1 MLPRIDVTALNLIK
15 PEVDV
20 SLAQIEGA
28 LSTFV
33 EDNSNN
39 TPLAESVEQMEQVYG
54 ALRLIDIHGAA
65 ELAEV
70 LFALLRQVNKLQ
82 EKTPDA
88 YYSALG
94 SGMMVLGRYL
104 EYVQIKA
111 VNLPQLLIPS
121 INEARQ
127 ALALPPLGEGYFLD
141 VPYLPDSHIVE
152 PLAIDHAQA
161 IALAKRIRL
170 MYQIGTINL
179 LKDQAQPVHFRL
191 MRRALERATQLC
203 TGKPLALLWWVGEAA
218 LEAFSQG
225 VELNQARK
233 RLLSQ
238 LEQQLKLLVL
248 PQGLNQPVDMAVLAN
263 SLAVVGLG
271 ETGAKVQEV
280 QRAFDLGSS
289 CISQTQLKIQSNTM
303 FGPGGSVI
311 KTVATVLKEEI
322 THIKE
327 ILDVI
332 ARGARSDDEEENSY
346 ESVAASILKAS
357 QTLIMLSLN
366 DVANAM
372 RRQSVVV
379 SQWTDV
385 PTEDGLNTLFDVLLQ
400 ADNAVATLD
409 REMTPGAQ
417 TVINNNRISL
427 HQLDEARSFLVQ
439 ETRNGLALIK
449 RSVLAYIETNGE
461 DPMHLSNIPTTLQ
474 STSGGLEFLLVP
486 RGAVILRTVVPF
498 VEVWAN
504 SKKMPAMTI
513 IETFADVI
521 ACIDYFLE
529 SLEVNKPISENVFEI
544 AEDALAEL
552 GYPIPKQQA
561 A

>member
-203 TGKPLALLWWVGEAA
+203 TGKPLALLWWGGEAA

-225 VELNQARK
+225 I
-233 RLLSQ
+233 
-238 LEQQLKLLVL
+238 
-248 PQGLNQPVDMAVLAN
+248 NQPVDMAVLAN

-504 SKKMPAMTI
+504 SKKMPAMSI

>member
-33 EDNSNN
+33 EDNANN

-70 LFALLRQVNKLQ
+70 LFALLRQVNELQ

-127 ALALPPLGEGYFLD
+127 ALALAPLGEGYFLD
-141 VPYLPDSHIVE
+141 VPYLPDSNIVE

-161 IALAKRIRL
+161 IALAKRVRL

-225 VELNQARK
+225 VELNLARK

-248 PQGLNQPVDMAVLAN
+248 PQGLNQPVDMVVLAN

-280 QRAFDLGSS
+280 QRAFDLSSS

-332 ARGARSDDEEENSY
+332 ARGARNDDDEENSY

-372 RRQSVVV
+372 RRQAAVVE
-379 SQWTDV
+379 QWTEV
-385 PTEDGLNTLFDVLLQ
+385 PTEDALNTLFDVLLQ

-474 STSGGLEFLLVP
+474 SSSGGLEFLLVP

-498 VEVWAN
+498 VEAWAT
-504 SKKMPAMTI
+504 SKKMPPMTI

-552 GYPIPKQQA
+552 GYPIPKQLA

>member
-1 MLPRIDVTALNLIK
+1 MLPKIDVTALNLIK
-15 PEVDV
+15 FEVDM

-33 EDNSNN
+33 EDNENN
-39 TPLAESVEQMEQVYG
+39 GPLAESVEQMELVYG

-70 LFALLRQVNKLQ
+70 LFALLRQVNELQ

-94 SGMMVLGRYL
+94 SGMVVLGRYL

-121 INEARQ
+121 INEARSV
-127 ALALPPLGEGYFLD
+127 LGLKPLGEGYFLD
-141 VPYLPDSHIVE
+141 VPDLPDNNIGE

-225 VELNQARK
+225 VELTAERK
-233 RLLSQ
+233 QLLAQ
-238 LEQQLKLLVL
+238 IEQQLKLLVQ
-248 PQGLNQPVDMAVLAN
+248 PQGINQPVEMSVLAN

-271 ETGAKVQEV
+271 ETGAKVQDV
-280 QRAFDLGSS
+280 QRAFDLSNS
-289 CISQTQLKIQSNTM
+289 CISQTQLKLQSNTM

-311 KTVATVLKEEI
+311 KTVANAIKEDI

-332 ARGARSDDEEENSY
+332 ARGARGDDEEENSY

-357 QTLIMLSLN
+357 QTLIMLGLN
-366 DVANAM
+366 DVATSL
-372 RRQSVVV
+372 RQQSAIVGK
-379 SQWTDV
+379 WTEI
-385 PTEDGLNTLFDVLLQ
+385 PSEAALNLLFDVLLQ

-409 REMTPGAQ
+409 KEMSPGAQ
-417 TVINNNRISL
+417 TVVNNTRISL
-427 HQLDEARSFLVQ
+427 HQLDEARVMLVQ

-449 RSVLAYIETNGE
+449 RSVLSYIETNGE
-461 DPMHLSNIPTTLQ
+461 DPMHLSNVPTTLQ
-474 STSGGLEFLLVP
+474 SASGGLEFLGVP
-486 RGAVILRTVVPF
+486 RGAMVLRTAVSF
-498 VEVWAN
+498 VEVWAV
-504 SKKMPAMTI
+504 SKKMPAMSI
-513 IETFADVI
+513 IENFADVI
-521 ACIDYFLE
+521 ACVDYFLE
-529 SLEVNKPISENVFEI
+529 SLEINKPVSESVFEI
-544 AEDALAEL
+544 AEAALAEL
-552 GYPIPKQQA
+552 GYPIPQQQA

>member
-15 PEVDV
+15 TEVDA
-20 SLAQIEGA
+20 SLTQIEGA

-33 EDNSNN
+33 EDNANN
-39 TPLAESVEQMEQVYG
+39 GPLAESVEQMEQVYG

-70 LFALLRQVNKLQ
+70 LFALLRQVNDLQ
-82 EKTPDA
+82 EKTPDI

-111 VNLPQLLIPS
+111 VNLPQLLISS
-121 INEARQ
+121 INECRY
-127 ALALPPLGEGYFLD
+127 ALGLPPLGEGYFLD
-141 VPYLPDSHIVE
+141 VPFLPDSNIVE
-152 PLAIDHAQA
+152 PLAIDNSQA
-161 IALAKRIRL
+161 VALAKRIRL

-179 LKDQAQPVHFRL
+179 LKDEAQPVHFRL

-225 VELNQARK
+225 VELNPARK
-233 RLLSQ
+233 RLLAQ

-280 QRAFDLGSS
+280 QRAFDLSSS
-289 CISQTQLKIQSNTM
+289 CISQSQLKAQQEAM
-303 FGPGGSVI
+303 YGPGGSVI
-311 KTVATVLKEEI
+311 KTVATVLKEDI
-322 THIKE
+322 ARIKE
-327 ILDVI
+327 VLDVI
-332 ARGARSDDEEENSY
+332 ARGSQQEEESY
-346 ESVAASILKAS
+346 QTVSDAILKSS
-357 QTLIMLSLN
+357 QTLIMLGLN
-366 DVANAM
+366 DAANSLRAQANIVA
-372 RRQSVVV
+372 
-379 SQWTDV
+379 QWTDT
-385 PTEDGLNTLFDVLLQ
+385 PTEAALNLLFDVLLQ

-409 REMTPGAQ
+409 KEMSPGAQ
-417 TVINNNRISL
+417 TIVNNTRISL
-427 HQLDEARSFLVQ
+427 HQLDEARGMLVQ
-439 ETRNGLALIK
+439 ESRSGIELVK
-449 RSVLAYIETNGE
+449 RSVLSYLEGNGE

-474 STSGGLEFLLVP
+474 SVSGGLEFLLIP
-486 RGAVILRTVVPF
+486 RGAAILRAAANF
-498 VEVWAN
+498 VDAWAL
-504 SKKMPAMTI
+504 SKKMPAMSI
-513 IETFADVI
+513 IENFADVI
-521 ACIDYFLE
+521 ACVDYYLE
-529 SLEVNKPISENVFEI
+529 SLQENKPVSEEVFTI
-544 AEDALAEL
+544 GEDAMAEL
-552 GYPIPKQQA
+552 GYPIAKRKA